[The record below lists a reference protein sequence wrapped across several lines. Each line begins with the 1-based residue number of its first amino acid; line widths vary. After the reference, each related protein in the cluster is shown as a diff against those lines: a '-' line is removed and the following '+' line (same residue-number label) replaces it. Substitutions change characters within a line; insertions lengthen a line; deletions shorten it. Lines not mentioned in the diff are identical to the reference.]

1 MNAIGEVNV
10 DQVGTYELRF
20 ERADAAGNL
29 AEVLTRTVEVVNDDP
44 VDFSLSGNE
53 IEENLPSGTLIG
65 NFAASD
71 PNDPNG
77 SGIYNFEILTE
88 SQKEFFVI
96 DENHSLRTNQSLD
109 FENGEVREFTV
120 RVTDAFGGSFEKQ
133 VQVKVLDA
141 FASIVYTIVPVE
153 IGLNHV
159 VAAGEVVD
167 EGGLGGVEERGFLL
181 SSSPDPTLVS
191 ETASVHAVGYGGGA
205 FQTRIDGL
213 LPDKKYYYRAYS
225 ANGEGVSYG
234 SSHAFRTQE
243 SSIGPVWADAIPSTE
258 AQGWWESPWFGSFHM
273 QDKSGWMHH
282 SELGWA
288 YSMPSAGGGGLVL
301 VGLYGLVLDRCGDL
315 SIYLCV
321 RIPIMALFLRTN

>member
-1 MNAIGEVNV
+1 MWFWKRAIPTWIWVAVWTDALDGNGSLNAIGEVNV

-109 FENGEVREFTV
+109 LKMGSAGIYSAGNGRF
-120 RVTDAFGGSFEKQ
+120 
-133 VQVKVLDA
+133 L
-141 FASIVYTIVPVE
+141 
-153 IGLNHV
+153 
-159 VAAGEVVD
+159 
-167 EGGLGGVEERGFLL
+167 EGPLKSRFR
-181 SSSPDPTLVS
+181 SRCWMP
-191 ETASVHAVGYGGGA
+191 
-205 FQTRIDGL
+205 L
-213 LPDKKYYYRAYS
+213 LPL
-225 ANGEGVSYG
+225 
-234 SSHAFRTQE
+234 FT
-243 SSIGPVWADAIPSTE
+243 PLCPSR
-258 AQGWWESPWFGSFHM
+258 
-273 QDKSGWMHH
+273 
-282 SELGWA
+282 
-288 YSMPSAGGGGLVL
+288 
-301 VGLYGLVLDRCGDL
+301 LD
-315 SIYLCV
+315 
-321 RIPIMALFLRTN
+321 

>member
-1 MNAIGEVNV
+1 M
-10 DQVGTYELRF
+10 
-20 ERADAAGNL
+20 
-29 AEVLTRTVEVVNDDP
+29 
-44 VDFSLSGNE
+44 
-53 IEENLPSGTLIG
+53 
-65 NFAASD
+65 
-71 PNDPNG
+71 
-77 SGIYNFEILTE
+77 
-88 SQKEFFVI
+88 
-96 DENHSLRTNQSLD
+96 RTNQSLD

-288 YSMPSAGGGGLVL
+288 YSMPSAGGGVWFWSDYMDWFWTDA
-301 VGLYGLVLDRCGDL
+301 VTYPFIYASESQSWLYFYG
-315 SIYLCV
+315 
-321 RIPIMALFLRTN
+321 RIENRLLFYRYSDNQWLMKGIEGTE